1 MSYRVKPI
9 GKTCAGTGEALI
21 PGSPVHSV
29 LVDRGHEQI
38 RLDFSEA
45 AWSGPPEGTVG
56 HWKCI
61 VPEPVASGPKP
72 IDAEA
77 LFRFFEETALDQNPT
92 QEKFRYVVALLLL
105 QKRRL
110 QLEGSRKDGE
120 IEYLVLIGSRS
131 EGPFEVRDQHLSPE
145 EIQQLQ
151 SDLNAHLAAVDED
164 EYDET
169 M

>member
-1 MSYRVKPI
+1 
-9 GKTCAGTGEALI
+9 
-21 PGSPVHSV
+21 
-29 LVDRGHEQI
+29 
-38 RLDFSEA
+38 
-45 AWSGPPEGTVG
+45 
-56 HWKCI
+56 
-61 VPEPVASGPKP
+61 
-72 IDAEA
+72 
-77 LFRFFEETALDQNPT
+77 
-92 QEKFRYVVALLLL
+92 
-105 QKRRL
+105 L

-131 EGPFEVRDQHLSPE
+131 EGPFEVRDQHLSTE